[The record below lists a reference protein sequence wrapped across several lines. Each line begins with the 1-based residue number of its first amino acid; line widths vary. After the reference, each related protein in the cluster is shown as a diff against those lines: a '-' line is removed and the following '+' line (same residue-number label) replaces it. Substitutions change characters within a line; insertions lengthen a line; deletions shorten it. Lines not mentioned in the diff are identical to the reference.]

1 MAASPYQRPPD
12 TTTVSREQVHVRE
25 FDESRISKLITF
37 LSRYARSYSRLALRD
52 SPLTTLEDF
61 TYLATLNAY
70 QPLSKTDLI
79 GRNIHEKSGGME
91 VIRRLHKQGL
101 VTEQMHSH
109 DRRSRVL
116 MLSDS
121 GREVLFQLFERMEQV
136 ARVLAGNLNAPERQQ
151 LLYLLLKLDAY
162 HYPRFHQQRAKTLDE
177 LLDAYEQ

>member
-1 MAASPYQRPPD
+1 
-12 TTTVSREQVHVRE
+12 
-25 FDESRISKLITF
+25 
-37 LSRYARSYSRLALRD
+37 
-52 SPLTTLEDF
+52 
-61 TYLATLNAY
+61 
-70 QPLSKTDLI
+70 
-79 GRNIHEKSGGME
+79 
-91 VIRRLHKQGL
+91 
-101 VTEQMHSH
+101 
-109 DRRSRVL
+109 